1 MSSDLHKTL
10 TRMFQDA
17 NHVLVLSHVR
27 PDGDAIGS
35 MLGLGLALQS
45 AGKSV
50 QMVLSDGVPRNFTY
64 LQGVEKIGRRPKGD
78 FDLVVVVDCS
88 DLQRIGEAIKGFT
101 PDINIDHHIT
111 NLDFARVN
119 LVLPNAVATSAILA
133 EFLPAWN
140 LPIDENIASAL
151 LTGLVSDTIG
161 FRTSNMTAHA
171 LHLAADLMDHGANLP
186 ELYNQALVRRSFE
199 SALYWG
205 QGLNH
210 LQYENRLVWTSLSLE
225 DRVKSN
231 YPGNDDGDLVNVLSS
246 IDSTDIAIIFV
257 EQKGGRVK
265 VSWRAQ
271 PGLDI
276 SPIALQFGGGGHAA
290 ASGAE
295 IPGSLPDVQ
304 NDVLAATRRFLLNN
318 SNNKGNNNHGKNP
331 AGGLPAVQDHL
342 TYGV

>member
-1 MSSDLHKTL
+1 MSSDLHNTI
-10 TRMFQDA
+10 TRQFQDA
-17 NHVLVLSHVR
+17 HNILVLSHIR

-35 MLGLGLALQS
+35 LLGLGLALQS
-45 AGKSV
+45 AGKDV
-50 QMVLSDGVPRNFTY
+50 QMVLSDGVPRNFRY
-64 LQGVEKIGRRPKGD
+64 LKGIEKVGRRPKGD

-88 DLQRIGEAIKGFT
+88 DLPRIGEAIKGLT
-101 PDINIDHHIT
+101 PDLNIDHHIT
-111 NLDFARVN
+111 NLNFARVN
-119 LVLPNAVATSAILA
+119 LVLPEAVATSAILA
-133 EFLPAWN
+133 EFLPVWN
-140 LPIDENIASAL
+140 LAIDENIASAL

-171 LHLAADLMDHGANLP
+171 LHLAADLMEHGANLP

-205 QGLNH
+205 QGLNR
-210 LQYENRLVWTSLSLE
+210 LQREDRLVWTSLSLD
-225 DRVKSN
+225 DRVRSS
-231 YPGNDDGDLVNVLSS
+231 YPGSDDADLINVLSS
-246 IDSTDIAIIFV
+246 IDDIDVAVIFI

-276 SPIALQFGGGGHAA
+276 SQIALQFGGGGHAA

-295 IPGSLPDVQ
+295 IPGSLPEVQ
-304 NDVLAATRRFLLNN
+304 NQVLSATRLFLLNN
-318 SNNKGNNNHGKNP
+318 SNHNGNNNHGKRP
-331 AGGLPAVQDHL
+331 AAGLPAVQDHL

>member
-1 MSSDLHKTL
+1 MSSDLHNTITHL
-10 TRMFQDA
+10 FQDA
-17 NHVLVLSHVR
+17 DRILVLSHVR

-45 AGKSV
+45 TGKSV
-50 QMVLSDGVPRNFTY
+50 QMVLSDGVPRNFCY
-64 LQGVEKIGRRPKGD
+64 LQGIEKIRRRPKGD

-88 DLQRIGEAIKGFT
+88 DVQRIGEVIKGYT
-101 PDINIDHHIT
+101 PDINIDHHVT

-119 LVLPNAVATSAILA
+119 LVLPEAVATSAILA
-133 EFLPAWN
+133 EYMPAWN

-171 LHLAADLMDHGANLP
+171 LHLAAELMDRGANLP

-210 LQYENRLVWTSLSLE
+210 LQYENRLVWTSLSLD
-225 DRVKSN
+225 DRARSN
-231 YPGNDDGDLVNVLSS
+231 YPGNDDADLVNVLSS
-246 IDSTDIAIIFV
+246 IDNTDVAVIFV

-271 PGLDI
+271 LGLDI
-276 SPIALQFGGGGHAA
+276 SPIATQFGGGGHAA

-295 IPGSLPDVQ
+295 ITGSLPDVQ
-304 NDVLAATRRFLLNN
+304 NEVLAATRRFLINN
-318 SNNKGNNNHGKNP
+318 SNNNGNNNHGKKP
-331 AGGLPAVQDHL
+331 AAGLPAVQDHL